1 MLLQLF
7 WMILNGCSLLLV
19 VRCRKLQVLCV
30 AWLGDGTFRP
40 AKFRIFGRE
49 LGRCFPWWMMQ
60 SPDTRTE
67 ISTGWWFGCHFLF
80 SHILGTIIPIDYHI
94 FQRGGPTTNQSR
106 LPFPAIFRSTRTLA
120 VSTTRPPSK
129 SGVAHVQCLPC
140 DEKFEVTW
148 AFWCPWHLGRAGELG
163 SWAWSFKRLGWWWNC
178 P

>member
-1 MLLQLF
+1 
-7 WMILNGCSLLLV
+7 MILNGCSLLLV

-80 SHILGTIIPIDYHI
+80 SHVLGTIIPVDFHI
-94 FQRGGPTTNQSR
+94 FQRGGKKPPTSQGCHS
-106 LPFPAIFRSTRTLA
+106 LPSFAPPGHWQFQLRVHRQRVALRTFSACPATRS
-120 VSTTRPPSK
+120 SK
-129 SGVAHVQCLPC
+129 
-140 DEKFEVTW
+140 
-148 AFWCPWHLGRAGELG
+148 
-163 SWAWSFKRLGWWWNC
+163 
-178 P
+178 